1 MISSAY
7 RALSNRDIELYA
19 LLSSYYNFLQHF
31 NNGSSEQNLDH
42 RADGG
47 YSFMRNGGIGN
58 SYGRN
63 GAQHYQ
69 QHMSNG
75 YGNNNNNNNNN
86 VASASSAGPGL
97 MGDVPSGSGLSG
109 STLSLNNGLGPNGI
123 NSDSPSRKRR
133 RISGRP
139 SQSPPAIW
147 EPRRSQRVMV
157 SCQVE

>member
-1 MISSAY
+1 MFRVFARLDILFNAH
-7 RALSNRDIELYA
+7 LSLYFH
-19 LLSSYYNFLQHF
+19 SLQHF
-31 NNGSSEQNLDH
+31 NNGSSEQNVDH

-75 YGNNNNNNNNN
+75 YSNNNNNGNNNN
-86 VASASSAGPGL
+86 VASGSSAGPGL

-157 SCQVE
+157 SRCVE